1 MSEAMT
7 IYCASPDFEAVV
19 QTKTARPAWTLL
31 RRETNHIQMRSP
43 EGMMSVN
50 ALFPAIGGEFGR
62 VYMGA
67 LNTIGRIP
75 GLEQSVRDRLYDDV
89 KRAGMILG
97 CVVDPDF
104 LEQDE
109 RFDVVFEIA
118 HLCRGVVFD
127 GFAFL
132 THNGEV
138 IATLN
143 GNAPEIGS

>member
-1 MSEAMT
+1 MT
-7 IYCASPDFEAVV
+7 IYCVLPDFEAVV
-19 QTKTARPAWTLL
+19 QTMTAPPGWTLL
-31 RRETNHIQMRSP
+31 RREPNHIRLRSP

-67 LNTIGRIP
+67 LNAIRRIP

-89 KRAGMILG
+89 KRAEMILG
-97 CVVDPDF
+97 CVVEPDF
-104 LEQDE
+104 LEQDG
-109 RFDVVFEIA
+109 RFDAVFKIA

-132 THNGEV
+132 TDSGEV

-143 GNAPEIGS
+143 GDAPEIGS